1 MSKRQQLKVCVL
13 NIGFDLHLNFAF
25 ELITILR
32 YISPNEVFIVIR
44 VSENIKNI
52 TPYVP
57 GKPIEELEREL
68 GISGSIKLA
77 SNENPLGPS
86 PKAIAAIKKAVEGLN
101 RYPDGSGFY
110 LSQALAKKYGVAL
123 NQIILGNG
131 SNELIELVVRTFVQ
145 PGDEIISADPSFV
158 VYRMITE
165 AAGGT
170 NVIVPCRD
178 MRHDLDAMAERITPK
193 TRIVFIANPNN
204 PTGTMNAKAEMD
216 RFMDRVPDHLIV
228 AVDEAYFEYVTH
240 ADYPDSLDSL
250 KTGKNVL
257 ALRTFSKIYGL
268 AGLRIGY
275 GITTPEIA
283 ELMNKVRQ
291 PFNTNSLA
299 QVGALAALA
308 DRKHVEKSIAI
319 NNEGKQFLYQTF
331 QRLGVSYIPTETN
344 FIMFETRLDGREL
357 YTTLLKQGVIIR
369 PMGGNRLRV
378 TIGLPEENA
387 RFVSELEKIVTA

>member
-1 MSKRQQLKVCVL
+1 M
-13 NIGFDLHLNFAF
+13 
-25 ELITILR
+25 IT
-32 YISPNEVFIVIR
+32 

-77 SNENPLGPS
+77 SNENPIGPS
-86 PKAIAAIKKAVEGLN
+86 PKAMAAIKKAVEGLN

-110 LSQALAKKYGVAL
+110 LSQALAKKYGVDIS
-123 NQIILGNG
+123 QIILGNG

-158 VYRMITE
+158 VYKMITQ

-178 MRHDLDAMAERITPK
+178 MRHDLDAMAERITEK

-204 PTGTMNAKAEMD
+204 PTGTMNSKAEMD
-216 RFMDRVPDHLIV
+216 RFMDRVPDHVIV

-240 ADYPDSLDSL
+240 AEYPDSLDYL
-250 KTGKNVL
+250 KDGKNIL

-275 GITTPEIA
+275 GITTAAIA

-299 QVGALAALA
+299 QIGALAALA

-319 NNEGKQFLYQTF
+319 NNEGKQYLYQSF
-331 QRLGVSYIPTETN
+331 QQLGISYIPTETN
-344 FIMFETRLDGREL
+344 FIMFETQMDGKDL
-357 YTTLLKQGVIIR
+357 YGALLKTGVIIR
-369 PMGGNRLRV
+369 PMGPKRLRV
-378 TIGLPEENA
+378 TIGLPEENK
-387 RFVSELEKIVTA
+387 RFITELEKIIKG

>member
-1 MSKRQQLKVCVL
+1 MI
-13 NIGFDLHLNFAF
+13 N
-25 ELITILR
+25 
-32 YISPNEVFIVIR
+32 

-110 LSQALAKKYGVAL
+110 LSQALAKKYGVDL

-131 SNELIELVVRTFVQ
+131 SNELIELAVRTFVQ

-158 VYRMITE
+158 VYRMIAQ

-178 MRHDLDAMAERITPK
+178 MRHDLDAMAERFTPK
-193 TRIVFIANPNN
+193 TRMVFIANPNN
-204 PTGTMNAKAEMD
+204 PTGTMNAKSEMD
-216 RFMDRVPDHLIV
+216 RFMDRVPDHIVV

-240 ADYPDSLDSL
+240 ADYPDSLDYL
-250 KTGKNVL
+250 KKGKNVL

-299 QVGALAALA
+299 QVGAAGGACRPEACREVDRDQQRGETVSVSNLSAA
-308 DRKHVEKSIAI
+308 RHIVYPHR
-319 NNEGKQFLYQTF
+319 GQFYSV
-331 QRLGVSYIPTETN
+331 RDP
-344 FIMFETRLDGREL
+344 
-357 YTTLLKQGVIIR
+357 
-369 PMGGNRLRV
+369 
-378 TIGLPEENA
+378 A
-387 RFVSELEKIVTA
+387 

>member
-1 MSKRQQLKVCVL
+1 M
-13 NIGFDLHLNFAF
+13 
-25 ELITILR
+25 
-32 YISPNEVFIVIR
+32 IS

-86 PKAIAAIKKAVEGLN
+86 PKAVAAIKKAVEGLS

-110 LSQALAKKYGVAL
+110 LSQALAKKYGVDL

-158 VYRMITE
+158 VYRMIAQ

-170 NVIVPCRD
+170 NIIVPCRD

-204 PTGTMNAKAEMD
+204 PTGTMNSNAEMD
-216 RFMDRVPDHLIV
+216 RFMDQVPDHLIV

-240 ADYPDSLDSL
+240 ADYPDSLDYL

-283 ELMNKVRQ
+283 GLMNKVRQ

-369 PMGGNRLRV
+369 PLGGNRLRV

-387 RFVSELEKIVTA
+387 RFVSELERIVAA

>member
-1 MSKRQQLKVCVL
+1 M
-13 NIGFDLHLNFAF
+13 
-25 ELITILR
+25 ITV
-32 YISPNEVFIVIR
+32 P
-44 VSENIKNI
+44 ENIKNI
-52 TPYVP
+52 IPYVP

-86 PKAIAAIKKAVEGLN
+86 PKAVAAIKKAVEGLS

-204 PTGTMNAKAEMD
+204 PTGTMNSKAEMD

-250 KTGKNVL
+250 KKGKNVL

-275 GITTPEIA
+275 GITTPGIA

-331 QRLGVSYIPTETN
+331 QRLGVSYTPTETN

-387 RFVSELEKIVTA
+387 RFVSELEKVVTA

>member
-1 MSKRQQLKVCVL
+1 MINV
-13 NIGFDLHLNFAF
+13 
-25 ELITILR
+25 
-32 YISPNEVFIVIR
+32 P
-44 VSENIKNI
+44 ENIKTI
-52 TPYVP
+52 SPYVP

-86 PKAIAAIKKAVEGLN
+86 PKAIMAIKKAVEGLN

-110 LSQALAKKYGVAL
+110 LSQALAKKYGVDSS
-123 NQIILGNG
+123 QIILGNG

-145 PGDEIISADPSFV
+145 PGDEVISAEPSFV
-158 VYRMITE
+158 VYKMITQ
-165 AAGGT
+165 AAGGA
-170 NVIVPCRD
+170 NVIVPCKG
-178 MRHDLDAMAERITPK
+178 MRHDLDAMADRITQK
-193 TRIVFIANPNN
+193 TKIVFIANPNN
-204 PTGTMNAKAEMD
+204 PTGTMNTKAEMD
-216 RFMDRVPDHLIV
+216 RFMERVPDHVIT

-240 ADYPDSLDSL
+240 ADYPDSVDYL
-250 KTGKNVL
+250 KGGRNVL

-275 GITTPEIA
+275 GITTAGIA

-319 NNEGKQFLYQTF
+319 NNEGKQYLYQSF
-331 QRLGVSYIPTETN
+331 QQLAVSYIPTETN
-344 FIMFETRLDGREL
+344 FILLETRLDGREL
-357 YTTLLKQGVIIR
+357 YHALLKQGVIIR
-369 PMGGNRLRV
+369 PMGGKRLRV
-378 TIGLPEENA
+378 TIGLPEENK
-387 RFVSELEKIVTA
+387 RFVAELEKIIKA